1 MFNKYYQDELAYL
14 RELGREFGRAYPALA
29 PMLAGSGAD
38 PDVER
43 LLEGVA
49 FLTGRIRQKLDDEM
63 PEFVHS
69 LAALLFPHLVRP
81 VPSASILEMKPIA
94 NALRGSQIV
103 PAGTEFAS
111 VAVDGA
117 SCTFQSTTACELN
130 PLAIESVR
138 LEPLPGGQQQIAVVI
153 RSTSGAPL
161 ALALPEALRLH
172 FTGEPQVAFGLL
184 LAILRQ
190 LKDVTLSINP
200 EGSERGG
207 PTRELSLGTQVLR
220 WVGFEEDEGLLP
232 MGRHVFPG
240 FRLLEEYYVLPSK
253 FAFVDVADLRRVG
266 EVDKEAQVATLCF
279 RLERPLPPSTRISA
293 QNVRLHCVPIVN
305 VFQTTADPIR
315 PSPERERFLVRVA
328 GLPPSHGEVYAVTNV
343 RAILRGSN
351 ARATIPAF
359 YEFAHGEAATNGFYT
374 THLSPSVTGDGAD
387 LSMSFGAPEGSGVFV
402 DAETISIDLL
412 ATNRSVTRALRPGD
426 VSVHT
431 ASSPAF
437 VTFANLT
444 AVTPHVPPPL
454 GRELQWRAVAHTA
467 TNLRSLTE
475 PAVLRAIL
483 EVYNLHAIVDR
494 QAARANELR
503 VAAIRDVRVRPEERL
518 YRGAAVRGVG
528 IDVDLDEEGFSG
540 DGDLFLFSA
549 VLDRLLG
556 ERVSINS
563 FSHATFRGTRSKLEF
578 RWPPRNGNLRLF

>member
-14 RELGREFGRAYPALA
+14 RELGREFGRAYPSLA

-94 NALRGSQIV
+94 NALRGAQVV
-103 PAGTEFAS
+103 PAGTEFATA
-111 VAVDGA
+111 AVDGA
-117 SCTFQSTTACELN
+117 PCTFQSTVACELT
-130 PLAIESVR
+130 PIAIESVR
-138 LEPLPGGQQQIAVVI
+138 LEPVAGGRQQIAIAI
-153 RSTSGAPL
+153 RSTSGTPL
-161 ALALPEALRLH
+161 ALALPAAMRLH

-184 LAILRQ
+184 LATLRQ
-190 LKDVTLSINP
+190 LTDVSLSVAP
-200 EGSERGG
+200 EGGG
-207 PTRELSLGTQVLR
+207 EPRELSLGTKVLR

-232 MGRHVFPG
+232 LGRHVFPG

-253 FAFVDVADLRRVG
+253 FAFVDVGDVRRIV
-266 EVDKEAQVATLCF
+266 ELDPEAQRATLCF
-279 RLERPLPPSTRISA
+279 RLERSLPPSTRIST

-305 VFQTTADPIR
+305 VFEATADPIR

-328 GLPPSHGEVYAVTNV
+328 GLPPSHGEVYAVTKV
-343 RAILRGSN
+343 QAILRGSS

-359 YEFAHGEAATNGFYT
+359 HEFAHGEAAATGFYT

-387 LSMSFGAPEGSGVFV
+387 LSMSFGAPEGSGILV
-402 DAETISIDLL
+402 DAETISVDLM
-412 ATNRSVTRALRPGD
+412 ATNRAVTRALRPGD
-426 VSVHT
+426 VNVHT

-454 GRELQWRAVAHTA
+454 GRELQWRAVAHAA

-503 VAAIRDVRVRPEERL
+503 AAAVRDIRVRPEERL
-518 YRGAAVRGVG
+518 YRGAAVRGVA
-528 IDVDLDEEGFSG
+528 IDVDLDEEGFAG

-549 VLDRLLG
+549 LLDRLLG
-556 ERVSINS
+556 ERISINS
-563 FSHATFRGTRSKLEF
+563 FSHATFRGTRSKIEF
-578 RWPPRNGNLRLF
+578 RWPPRNGNLKLY

>member
-14 RELGREFGRAYPALA
+14 RELGREFGRAYPSLA

-69 LAALLFPHLVRP
+69 LSALLFPHLVKP
-81 VPSASILEMKPIA
+81 LPSASILEMKPIA
-94 NALRGSQIV
+94 NALRGAQV
-103 PAGTEFAS
+103 VAAGTEFAS

-117 SCTFQSTTACELN
+117 PCTFQSTMPCELT
-130 PLAIESVR
+130 PIAIDAVR
-138 LEPLPGGQQQIAVVI
+138 LETIAGGRQQIAI
-153 RSTSGAPL
+153 SLRSTSGTPL
-161 ALALPEALRLH
+161 ALALPAALRLH

-184 LAILRQ
+184 LATLRQ
-190 LKDVTLSINP
+190 LTDVALSVP
-200 EGSERGG
+200 GEDGAEA
-207 PTRELSLGTQVLR
+207 REISLGTKVLR

-232 MGRHVFPG
+232 MSRHVFPG
-240 FRLLEEYYVLPSK
+240 FRLLEEYYALPSK
-253 FAFVDVADLRRVG
+253 FAFVDVGEVRRVA
-266 EVDKEAQVATLCF
+266 EIDAEAQRVTLLF
-279 RLERPLPPSTRISA
+279 RLERALPPSTRISA
-293 QNVRLHCVPIVN
+293 QNIRLHCVPIVN
-305 VFQTTADPIR
+305 VFAATADPIR

-328 GLPPSHGEVYAVTNV
+328 GLPPSHGEVYAVMRV
-343 RAILRGSN
+343 QAILRGSA
-351 ARATIPAF
+351 ARAVIPAF
-359 YEFAHGEAATNGFYT
+359 HEFAHGESGSAGFYT
-374 THLSPSVTGDGAD
+374 THLTPSVTGDGAD
-387 LSMSFGAPEGSGVFV
+387 LSMSFGAPEGGGLFL

-412 ATNRSVTRALRPGD
+412 ATNREVTRALRPGD

-437 VTFANLT
+437 VTFSNLT

-454 GRELQWRAVAHTA
+454 GRELQWRAVAHAA
-467 TNLRSLTE
+467 TNLRALTE

-503 VAAIRDVRVRPEERL
+503 AAAIRDIRVRPEERL

-528 IDVDLDEEGFSG
+528 IDVDLDEEGFAG

-549 VLDRLLG
+549 VLDRILG

-563 FSHATFRGTRSKLEF
+563 FSHTVFRGTRTKIEF
-578 RWPPRNGNLRLF
+578 RWPPRNGNLTLF

>member
-14 RELGREFGRAYPALA
+14 RELGREFGRAYPSLA

-69 LAALLFPHLVRP
+69 LSALLFPHLVKP
-81 VPSASILEMKPIA
+81 LPSASILEMKPIA
-94 NALRGSQIV
+94 NALRGAQVV

-111 VAVDGA
+111 VPVDGA
-117 SCTFQSTTACELN
+117 ACTFQSTMPCELT
-130 PLAIESVR
+130 PIAIDAVR
-138 LEPLPGGQQQIAVVI
+138 LETIAGGRQQIAVSL
-153 RSTSGAPL
+153 RSTSGTPL
-161 ALALPEALRLH
+161 ALALPAALRLH

-184 LAILRQ
+184 LATLRQ
-190 LKDVTLSINP
+190 LTDVALSVPAEN
-200 EGSERGG
+200 GG
-207 PTRELSLGTQVLR
+207 DAREISLGTKVLR

-232 MGRHVFPG
+232 MSRHVFPG
-240 FRLLEEYYVLPSK
+240 FRLLEEYYALPAK
-253 FAFVDVADLRRVG
+253 FAFVDVGDVRRVA
-266 EVDKEAQVATLCF
+266 EIDAEAQRVTLLF
-279 RLERPLPPSTRISA
+279 RLERALPPSTRISA
-293 QNVRLHCVPIVN
+293 QNIRLHCVPIVN
-305 VFQTTADPIR
+305 VFQATADPIR
-315 PSPERERFLVRVA
+315 PAPERERFVVRVA
-328 GLPPSHGEVYAVTNV
+328 GLPPSHGEVYAVMRV
-343 RAILRGSN
+343 QAILRGSA
-351 ARATIPAF
+351 ARAVIPAF
-359 YEFAHGEAATNGFYT
+359 HEFAHGESAGNGFYT

-387 LSMSFGAPEGSGVFV
+387 LSMSFGAPEGGGLFL
-402 DAETISIDLL
+402 DAETISVDLL
-412 ATNRSVTRALRPGD
+412 ATNREVTRALRPGD

-437 VTFANLT
+437 VTFSNLT

-454 GRELQWRAVAHTA
+454 GRELQWRAVAHAA
-467 TNLRSLTE
+467 TNLRALTE

-503 VAAIRDVRVRPEERL
+503 AAAIRDIRVRPEERL
-518 YRGAAVRGVG
+518 HRGAAVRGVG
-528 IDVDLDEEGFSG
+528 IDVDLDEEGFAG
-540 DGDLFLFSA
+540 DGDLFLFAA
-549 VLDRLLG
+549 VLDRILG

-563 FSHATFRGTRSKLEF
+563 FSHAVFRGTRTKIEF
-578 RWPPRNGNLRLF
+578 RWPPRNGNLTLF